1 MTGPCVAG
9 FAALPDLPK
18 TTLEA
23 VDIAEGVLVKNTGDR
38 IAFMVEVQ
46 CFDGTGRRIV
56 PVHYSDNFFS
66 LLPGWSRI
74 VRFERPHG
82 LKQVRT
88 SCWNDGHDGI

>member
-1 MTGPCVAG
+1 M
-9 FAALPDLPK
+9 PK
-18 TTLEA
+18 TTLET
-23 VDIAEGVLVKNTGDR
+23 VEIADGVRVTNTGDR
-38 IAFMVEVQ
+38 IAFIVEVQ

-66 LLPGWSRI
+66 LLPGESRL